1 MTTDLTVP
9 EPRSDAGGSPDGA
22 GVDGSGGPTAEEF
35 AERLF
40 RSALGTVDLLSAY
53 LGDRLGW
60 YRSLVADG
68 PATPGELAARTSCDQ
83 RYVREWLEQQAVS
96 GVLTVEGADGPE
108 DERRYALPPGP
119 AEVLTDAASLNYLA
133 PVARMFAAPSIQL
146 PALLAAYRGGGGV
159 SWDQLG
165 DDARESQGDMN
176 RPWYE
181 QRLAAA
187 MAAVPD
193 LHARLSRPGAR
204 VLDVGCGHGWSTIA
218 LARAYPEAVLDGVD
232 VDAPS
237 MASAAAN
244 AAAAGVDDRVTFRT
258 ADAAGLAGGS
268 ARASYD
274 VAFAFECVHDMAQPV
289 SVLSAIREVLAPDG
303 VLVVMDEAVAEEFTA
318 PGDDLERLMY
328 GFSLFVCLPDGRSS
342 DPSEATGTVMRRS
355 TLEGYARRAGFGG
368 AEVLPTGEFGFWR
381 FYGLR

>member
-9 EPRSDAGGSPDGA
+9 EPRSDAGSDAAVEIGSD
-22 GVDGSGGPTAEEF
+22 GPTADAF

-40 RSALGTVDLLSAY
+40 ASALGAIDVLSAY

-60 YRSLVADG
+60 YRSLAADG
-68 PATPGELAARTSCDQ
+68 PATPRELAARTSCDA
-83 RYVREWLEQQAVS
+83 RYAREWLEQQAVS
-96 GVLTVEGADGPE
+96 GVLSVEGAAGPE
-108 DERRYALPPGP
+108 EERRYSLPPGP
-119 AEVLTDAASLNYLA
+119 AEVLTDASSLNYLA
-133 PVARMFAAPSIQL
+133 PITRMFAAPSVQL
-146 PALLAAYRGGGGV
+146 PALMAAYRGGGGV
-159 SWDQLG
+159 SWEQLG

-187 MAAVPD
+187 LAAVPD

-218 LARAYPEAVLDGVD
+218 LARAYPDAVLEGVD

-237 MASAAAN
+237 TASARVN
-244 AAAAGVDDRVTFRT
+244 AAAAGVEGRVTFC
-258 ADAAGLAGGS
+258 AGDAAGLAEGPAS
-268 ARASYD
+268 ATYD

-289 SVLSAIREVLAPDG
+289 SVLTAIRSVLAPGG

-318 PGDDLERLMY
+318 PGDEVEQLMY

-368 AEVLPTGEFGFWR
+368 AEVLPTGDFGLWR
-381 FYGLR
+381 FYALR

>member
-1 MTTDLTVP
+1 MTTDLTLP
-9 EPRSDAGGSPDGA
+9 EPRSDAGGDPAVAVGTD
-22 GVDGSGGPTAEEF
+22 GPTADAF

-40 RSALGTVDLLSAY
+40 GSALGAIDVLSAY

-60 YRSLVADG
+60 YRSLAADG
-68 PATPGELAARTSCDQ
+68 PATPAELATRTSCDR
-83 RYVREWLEQQAVS
+83 RYAREWLEQQAVS

-108 DERRYALPPGP
+108 EERRYALPPGP
-119 AEVLTDAASLNYLA
+119 AEVLTDSSSLNYLA
-133 PVARMFAAPSIQL
+133 PITRMFAAPSVQL
-146 PALLAAYRGGGGV
+146 PALMAAYREGGGV
-159 SWDQLG
+159 SWEQLG

-181 QRLAAA
+181 QKLAAA

-218 LARAYPEAVLDGVD
+218 LAQAYPEAVLEGVD

-237 MASAAAN
+237 MDAARAN
-244 AAAAGVDDRVTFRT
+244 AAAAGIDGRVTFRT
-258 ADAAGLAGGS
+258 ADAAGLAGGPTG
-268 ARASYD
+268 AAYD

-289 SVLSAIREVLAPDG
+289 SVLTAIRSVLVPDG

-368 AEVLPTGEFGFWR
+368 ADVLPTGDFGFWR
-381 FYGLR
+381 FYALR

>member
-1 MTTDLTVP
+1 MTTDLTLP
-9 EPRSDAGGSPDGA
+9 EPRSDAA
-22 GVDGSGGPTAEEF
+22 GDPAVAVGTDGPTADAF

-40 RSALGTVDLLSAY
+40 GSALGAIDVLSAY

-60 YRSLVADG
+60 YRSLAADG
-68 PATPGELAARTSCDQ
+68 PATPGELAARTSCDR
-83 RYVREWLEQQAVS
+83 RYAREWLEQQAVS
-96 GVLTVEGADGPE
+96 GVLTVEGADGPAE
-108 DERRYALPPGP
+108 ERRYVLPPGP
-119 AEVLTDAASLNYLA
+119 AEVLTDSSSLNYLA
-133 PVARMFAAPSIQL
+133 PITRMFAAPSVQL
-146 PALLAAYRGGGGV
+146 PALMAAYRGGGGV
-159 SWDQLG
+159 SWEQLG

-181 QRLAAA
+181 QKLAAA

-218 LARAYPEAVLDGVD
+218 LAQAYPEAVLEGVD

-237 MASAAAN
+237 MEAARTN
-244 AAAAGVDDRVTFRT
+244 AAAAGLDGRVTFRT
-258 ADAAGLAGGS
+258 ADAAGLAGGPTG
-268 ARASYD
+268 ATYD

-289 SVLSAIREVLAPDG
+289 SVLTAIRAVLAPDG

-368 AEVLPTGEFGFWR
+368 AEVLPTGDFGFWR
-381 FYGLR
+381 FYALR

>member
-9 EPRSDAGGSPDGA
+9 EPRSDAGSDAAVEIGSD
-22 GVDGSGGPTAEEF
+22 GPTADAF

-40 RSALGTVDLLSAY
+40 ASALGAIDVLSAY

-60 YRSLVADG
+60 YRSLAADG
-68 PATPGELAARTSCDQ
+68 PATPRELAARTSCDA
-83 RYVREWLEQQAVS
+83 RYAREWLEQQAVS
-96 GVLTVEGADGPE
+96 GVLSVEGAAGPE
-108 DERRYALPPGP
+108 EERRYSLPPGP
-119 AEVLTDAASLNYLA
+119 AEVLTDASSLNYLA
-133 PVARMFAAPSIQL
+133 PITRMFAAPSVQL
-146 PALLAAYRGGGGV
+146 PALMAAYRGGGGV
-159 SWDQLG
+159 SWEQLG

-187 MAAVPD
+187 LAAVPD

-218 LARAYPEAVLDGVD
+218 LARAYPDAVLEGVD

-237 MASAAAN
+237 TASARVN
-244 AAAAGVDDRVTFRT
+244 AAAAGVEGRVTFR
-258 ADAAGLAGGS
+258 AGDAAGLAEGPAS
-268 ARASYD
+268 ATYD

-289 SVLSAIREVLAPDG
+289 SVLTAIRSVLAPGG

-318 PGDDLERLMY
+318 PGDEVEQLMY

-368 AEVLPTGEFGFWR
+368 AEVLPTGDFGLWR
-381 FYGLR
+381 FYALR